1 MCQLMIIWNTLS
13 HSQDFMDNVCTNM
26 MDLSLQK
33 KLVYY
38 GGNYTTYVRTKS
50 ENEVN
55 QMKAYTKQQDEIQH
69 IKSMSSTKK
78 HTHIVV

>member
-1 MCQLMIIWNTLS
+1 MFLYAR

-69 IKSMSSTKK
+69 IKS
-78 HTHIVV
+78 

>member
-1 MCQLMIIWNTLS
+1 
-13 HSQDFMDNVCTNM
+13 MDEVCTNM
-26 MDLSLQK
+26 MDLTTQK

-55 QMKAYTKQQDEIQH
+55 QMKAFAKQQEEIAH
-69 IKSMSSTKK
+69 IKSQYDLAETN
-78 HTHIVV
+78 TTYVVQNSYRVPVPTPTW

>member
-1 MCQLMIIWNTLS
+1 
-13 HSQDFMDNVCTNM
+13 MDNVCTQM

-55 QMKAYTKQQDEIQH
+55 QMKAYNKQQDEIQH
-69 IKSMSSTKK
+69 IKSS
-78 HTHIVV
+78 

>member
-1 MCQLMIIWNTLS
+1 MVIRLSRNHSVHLLTAVNLRS

-69 IKSMSSTKK
+69 IKSE
-78 HTHIVV
+78 